1 LGKQSEKVLMTYTI
15 AVVNH
20 KGGVAKTTTT
30 LSLGGAFAS
39 LGYEVLVVDLDV
51 QGNLTTAV
59 GLDLNENHRTI
70 VDIFFQW
77 APLTSASRETPV
89 PGLDIVPSHPDMS
102 LAERFLPVR
111 NQYEKIL
118 RRSTEGA
125 SHYDVILFDCPPS
138 LGAVTLNALY
148 AAQLQIIPT
157 VPEIFSWE
165 SLHKTIR
172 FTERIKKQFNP
183 ELDWRILITML
194 DVRLRIHREITQ
206 QYHQK
211 FGSGIFHNLI
221 QVDNRIRES
230 AVAGLPVTQYAA
242 QSRSA
247 QQYLALAQEILIH
260 GERNLSKPIEQ
271 PALKLRV

>member
-1 LGKQSEKVLMTYTI
+1 
-15 AVVNH
+15 
-20 KGGVAKTTTT
+20 
-30 LSLGGAFAS
+30 
-39 LGYEVLVVDLDV
+39 
-51 QGNLTTAV
+51 
-59 GLDLNENHRTI
+59 
-70 VDIFFQW
+70 
-77 APLTSASRETPV
+77 
-89 PGLDIVPSHPDMS
+89 
-102 LAERFLPVR
+102 
-111 NQYEKIL
+111 
-118 RRSTEGA
+118 
-125 SHYDVILFDCPPS
+125 
-138 LGAVTLNALY
+138 
-148 AAQLQIIPT
+148 
-157 VPEIFSWE
+157 
-165 SLHKTIR
+165 
-172 FTERIKKQFNP
+172 
-183 ELDWRILITML
+183 ML